1 MLDILISISLI
12 IIYTTGL
19 KNDNHGKISRFS
31 NDTKIRVGA
40 NNEEQYKQIP
50 KDLDYLGN

>member
-1 MLDILISISLI
+1 VLDILISISLI